1 MRYILFILML
11 SLMYV
16 SSADDTINTATES
29 DRYGIF
35 DFMSVEIAE
44 SKAEEM
50 AREGY
55 RLGDYRYLVY
65 GLRREDKSYGG
76 YLEQHYGIKD
86 THVTD
91 CIVTDSVKEATNIY
105 NSTIKQLL
113 TDKYGKDVFK
123 ETEEMS
129 EQPI

>member
-1 MRYILFILML
+1 MRRILFILML
-11 SLMYV
+11 SLPYI
-16 SSADDTINTATES
+16 SYADEVINTITES
-29 DRYGIF
+29 DRYRIF
-35 DFMSVEIAE
+35 GFMPVKIAKSKVED
-44 SKAEEM
+44 M